1 MFPLTHIYSYVRWI
15 IVTGEQEA
23 QAAVHLEAA
32 EKQLG
37 PQDTRILSGQE
48 ARMLCAETFR

>member
-1 MFPLTHIYSYVRWI
+1 M
-15 IVTGEQEA
+15 TGEQEA
-23 QAAVHLEAA
+23 QAAVLLEAA

-37 PQDTRILSGQE
+37 PQDTKILSGQE

>member
-1 MFPLTHIYSYVRWI
+1 MYCFHPPLPARWI

-23 QAAVHLEAA
+23 QAAVLLEAA
-32 EKQLG
+32 EKQL
-37 PQDTRILSGQE
+37 PQVTRILSGPE